1 MHGNKNGSA
10 PVPIARV
17 VIPRQHCQNV
27 GAYSPESR
35 RRRIEKYVLFFLY
48 MSHLNSI
55 TLECGVSGS
64 LDVRTRTYRWLRGVI
79 GRFWEKKKNRIW
91 QRKVK
96 YDVRKV
102 RPTHQSCTLPAPS
115 KGSPVL
121 SKRAKEVC

>member
-35 RRRIEKYVLFFLY
+35 RRRIEKYVAFFY
-48 MSHLNSI
+48 FPPQRSNSGVWGGWI
-55 TLECGVSGS
+55 CGYVGKWTNS
-64 LDVRTRTYRWLRGVI
+64 WLRGVI